1 MLLNM
6 NRDIWNTAIATML
19 KLRSTGDLKR
29 ERARAMSMYKL
40 IDSHGF
46 DMAIAGESSVV
57 VVITP
62 PVIE

>member
-19 KLRSTGDLKR
+19 NLRSRGDRKR
-29 ERARAMSMYKL
+29 DRARAMSVYKL

-46 DMAIAGESSVV
+46 DMDIDGGESSVV
-57 VVITP
+57 VTS